1 MATPCCWRGR
11 REGRLRALRPSM
23 EDDGP
28 GMSAAQPEAAARRL
42 DLKQKQE
49 QIQGAINAAL
59 RNLH

>member
-11 REGRLRALRPSM
+11 REGRLRALRLSL

-28 GMSAAQPEAAARRL
+28 GMSAAQLEAAARRL

>member
-11 REGRLRALRPSM
+11 CEGQLRALRLFM

-28 GMSAAQPEAAARRL
+28 GMSAAQLEAAARRL

-59 RNLH
+59 RTLH

>member
-42 DLKQKQE
+42 DLMQKQE
-49 QIQGAINAAL
+49 QIQGQ
-59 RNLH
+59 